1 MPDAAIECRGL
12 ARWYGERPA
21 LLAVSFE
28 VAEGQRLAVFGS
40 NGAGKSTLLRI
51 VATLLTPTEGSVFL
65 HGVDIARD
73 GAGARRLLGFVGHEP
88 GIYGDLTA
96 EENLR
101 FFARLGG
108 VRESDAVS
116 RMLKRAGLHGARRQ
130 RARTLSRGQRQRLGL
145 ARSLIT
151 DPAILVLDE
160 PDTGLDAEAT
170 GLVEEVIGADKRT
183 TLFATHDRDWGSR
196 IADDVLVL
204 DRGRLIEQRSVRLE
218 PVG

>member
-1 MPDAAIECRGL
+1 MPDAAIESRGL

-21 LLAVSFE
+21 LLAVSFT
-28 VAEGQRLAVFGS
+28 VVEGQRLAVFGS

-51 VATLLTPTEGSVFL
+51 VATLLTPTEGSVLL
-65 HGVDIARD
+65 HGVDVTHD
-73 GAGARRLLGFVGHEP
+73 GAAARRLLGFVGHEP

-108 VRESDAVS
+108 VRQADAVGQLL
-116 RMLKRAGLHGARRQ
+116 RRAGLHGARRQ

-145 ARSLIT
+145 ARALVT
-151 DPAILVLDE
+151 DPAILILDE

-170 GLVEEVIGADKRT
+170 ALVEEVIGADRRT
-183 TLFATHDRDWGSR
+183 TLFATHDREWGMR
-196 IADDVLVL
+196 LAEEVLVL
-204 DRGRLIEQRSVRLE
+204 DRGRVVERRPARLE
-218 PVG
+218 PVR

>member
-1 MPDAAIECRGL
+1 MPDAAIECRGI

-21 LLAVSFE
+21 LLAVSF
-28 VAEGQRLAVFGS
+28 AAGEGRRVAVFGS

-51 VATLLTPTEGSVFL
+51 VATLLTPTEGAVL
-65 HGVDIARD
+65 LCGIDVARD

-108 VRESDAVS
+108 VRDAAIVG
-116 RMLKRAGLHGARRQ
+116 RLLKRAGLQGARDQ
-130 RARTLSRGQRQRLGL
+130 RARTLSRGQRQRLGR
-145 ARSLIT
+145 ARALVA

-170 GLVEEVIGADKRT
+170 GLVEEVIAVDRRT
-183 TLFATHDRDWGSR
+183 TLFATHDRAWGSR

-204 DRGRLIEQRSVRLE
+204 DRGRLLARQDARPE
-218 PVG
+218 PVA